1 MSSADADGEERWA
14 QRRVSVRGA
23 TLRLP
28 RVLLAA
34 ALADLVW
41 EIVKANLDGPVR
53 EEWPWRLVLLDASTC
68 AALVALLTG
77 ILVTRS
83 QLSQTMRPVLTWSGF
98 EGHSAQLPHSRRTVT
113 LANHGGGRAVV
124 RSVAYRVRATGEGAE
139 DGPAD
144 GAWLSWHQAVDALA
158 ALGLDRGGDFFL
170 LHLGPGAAVRTAG
183 TAARE
188 DMEIAALN
196 ATALDR
202 VAVLDIRIRVADV
215 LGDLHERDL
224 QCVRPRPRPPAPPD
238 PTTTATPPCSGP
250 R

>member
-1 MSSADADGEERWA
+1 MSSADADGEERWT
-14 QRRVSVRGA
+14 QRRVSARGT
-23 TLRLP
+23 TLLLP
-28 RVLLAA
+28 RVLLVAT
-34 ALADLVW
+34 LADLVW
-41 EIVKANLDGPVR
+41 EIVKANLDSPVR

-77 ILVTRS
+77 ILVTRA

-98 EGHSAQLPHSRRTVT
+98 EGHSTQLPDSRRTVT

-124 RSVAYRVRATGEGAE
+124 RSVAYRIRATGADEEAE
-139 DGPAD
+139 PPG
-144 GAWLSWHQAVDALA
+144 GEWLTWHQAVDALA

-170 LHLGPGAAVRTAG
+170 LHLGPGAAVRAAG
-183 TAARE
+183 AAARE

-196 ATALDR
+196 ARALDR
-202 VAVLDIRIRVADV
+202 LAALDVRVRVADV

-224 QCVRPRPRPPAPPD
+224 QCVRPRPQAPPD